1 MTLNLDTYIDDEIN
15 SHEDTLNNLR
25 KCISKPLTILLRA
38 SIKAISSGGKIVFF
52 GNGGSAADAQ
62 HLATELTVRYINDR
76 SPIPAIALSTDT
88 SSLTAISNDFG
99 FEDVFARQVDA
110 LVKKEDVVI
119 GISTSGN
126 SENIVRALNRA
137 KKKGA
142 VVAGFSGCGGGRML
156 GLANPLLIVPSKQTA
171 RIQEMHSLIGHIL
184 CGALEQELGL
194 L

>member
-171 RIQEMHSLIGHIL
+171 RIQEMHILIGHIL